1 MKFTATV
8 LAPLAVFFCLGGCQN
23 AKRSKTPPGPTPV
36 TLASD
41 ALLPSPRLIVGR
53 IIAVDLR
60 QGTAVVEV
68 SGDAPPA
75 AVADGTELIGRTLA
89 LQETARLRASR
100 FLRGRTLGTKIVA
113 GQPSPGDEVVWLPP

>member
-8 LAPLAVFFCLGGCQN
+8 LAPLAVFFWLVGCQS
-23 AKRSKTPPGPTPV
+23 AVPIKAPTGPAPV
-36 TLASD
+36 TLAAD

-68 SGDAPPA
+68 AGDAPPA

-100 FLRGRTLGTKIVA
+100 FLRGRTLGTRIVA
-113 GQPSPGDEVVWLPP
+113 GQPSPGDEVVWLAP